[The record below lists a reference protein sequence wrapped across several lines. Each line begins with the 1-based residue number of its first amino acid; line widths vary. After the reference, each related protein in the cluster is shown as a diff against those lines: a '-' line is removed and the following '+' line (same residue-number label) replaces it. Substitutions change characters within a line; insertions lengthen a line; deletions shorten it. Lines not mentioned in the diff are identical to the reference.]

1 MLMGERQMAEDGD
14 RVDPVATELSRYKGL
29 LKAQVLENERLR
41 EEVGK
46 AMVLLNNVTAEMAD
60 AREEIR
66 EMNGR
71 IDNLHWRGRV

>member
-1 MLMGERQMAEDGD
+1 MNDDGD
-14 RVDPVATELSRYKGL
+14 GVDPVITELSRYKGL
-29 LKAQVLENERLR
+29 LKVQVLENERLR

-71 IDNLHWRGRV
+71 IDNLHSRRRV